1 MRSARQFLAAAT
13 SPNAKAPAR
22 APLPAR
28 VGVRGHATLH
38 EDGRKTTTDR
48 TQVPFRDFFDIIRDH
63 QISPLPHVQKTIQPT
78 SLLVIH
84 LLVKR

>member
-28 VGVRGHATLH
+28 VGVRGRGTLH

-48 TQVPFRDFFDIIRDH
+48 TQGQLRDFLDNKRNHHF
-63 QISPLPHVQKTIQPT
+63 SPLHWVQKPI
-78 SLLVIH
+78 
-84 LLVKR
+84 

>member
-13 SPNAKAPAR
+13 SPNANAPAR

-28 VGVRGHATLH
+28 VGVRGVATLH

-48 TQVPFRDFFDIIRDH
+48 TQVLFRNFLDNTRNH
-63 QISPLPHVQKTIQPT
+63 QNSPLHHVQKPI
-78 SLLVIH
+78 
-84 LLVKR
+84 